1 MVDQLSQTEEI
12 VKKLDPLFKKAIHK
26 ETVERTEEETEL
38 CKKLFGQNV
47 LFLRT
52 YIGFVTKGSPYDQQV
67 FADLI
72 AVSKPGLR
80 RWEGGQVIPNKL
92 SLRALAQFANMTLK
106 TPIPLEPAHL
116 LYRNIMTDISYLHMG
131 IDRSSYENL
140 SGDQQQQFANFVN
153 TNMQPVLEY
162 FMQEAQE
169 AQINYQILLENALVG
184 IYVMDHEGKFIYRNS
199 TLIQLSSYT
208 QEELDEMGLE
218 ALIHPDDIEDS
229 RRRVKERLSGEVPKE
244 HYTFRVRRKDGNYRT
259 FEVFSSQI
267 MLGGKPAILGVL
279 QDITERLEKERI
291 IKESE
296 EKYSSLFNSMFTA
309 FALHEVITNE
319 DGKPV
324 DYRFLDINPA
334 FEKMTGLKRKNVIG
348 KTVLEILPKTE
359 KYWIERFGNV
369 ALTGKPDFITE
380 YSQEFGKYYEVHG
393 YSPNKGQFAVT
404 FMDVTEKIKA
414 RQEADRLK
422 FMVDKTESMILLS
435 NMGKRELLYVNNAL
449 CEELGYTREEL
460 MEMTI
465 TDIDKAYMNFRD
477 TVVQDLKKKG
487 KASFP
492 SELTRKDGSVLPVQV
507 TVNMT
512 EYENE
517 QLIFANLQPIGLT

>member
-12 VKKLDPLFKKAIHK
+12 VKKLEPLYKKAIQK

-52 YIGFVTKGSPYDQQV
+52 YVGFVTKGSPYDQQI

-92 SLRALAQFANMTLK
+92 SLRSLAQFANMTLK
-106 TPIPLEPAHL
+106 TPIPIEPAHL

-131 IDRSSYENL
+131 IDRSAYENL
-140 SGDQQQQFANFVN
+140 SGDQQQQFATFVN

-162 FMQEAQE
+162 FMHEAQE
-169 AQINYQILLENALVG
+169 AQINYQTLLENALVG
-184 IYVMDHEGKFIYRNS
+184 IYVMDQEGKFIYRNS
-199 TLIQLSSYT
+199 TLIQLSGYS
-208 QEELDEMGLE
+208 QEELDDMGLE
-218 ALIHPDDIEDS
+218 AIIHPDDLDDS
-229 RRRVKERLSGEVPKE
+229 IRRIRERISGEVPKE
-244 HYTFRVRRKDGNYRT
+244 HYTFRARQKNGTYKT
-259 FEVFSSQI
+259 FEVFSSRI
-267 MLGGKPAILGVL
+267 LLGGKPAILGVL
-279 QDITERLEKERI
+279 QDITERLEKEQM

-296 EKYSSLFNSMFTA
+296 EKYFSLFNSMFTA
-309 FALHEVITNE
+309 FALHEVITDKE
-319 DGKPV
+319 GKPV

-334 FEKMTGLKRKNVIG
+334 FEKMTGLKRKSVIG

-380 YSQEFGKYYEVHG
+380 YSQEFDKYYEVHG
-393 YSPNKGQFAVT
+393 YSPKKGQFAVT
-404 FMDVTEKIKA
+404 FMDVSDKIKA
-414 RQEADRLK
+414 RQEAERLK
-422 FMVDKTESMILLS
+422 FMVDNTESMILLS
-435 NMGKRELLYVNNAL
+435 NMDKRELLYVNNAL
-449 CEELGYTREEL
+449 CEELGYTRDEL
-460 MEMTI
+460 LIMNI

-477 TVVQDLKKKG
+477 TVISELKEKG
-487 KASFP
+487 KSSFP

-507 TVNMT
+507 TVNLT

-517 QLIFANLQPIGLT
+517 QLIFASLQSIG

>member
-1 MVDQLSQTEEI
+1 MVDQLSKTEEI
-12 VKKLDPLFKKAIHK
+12 VKTLEPLFKKAIQR
-26 ETVERTEEETEL
+26 ETVERTEAETEL

-72 AVSKPGLR
+72 DVSKPGLR

-92 SLRALAQFANMTLK
+92 SQRALAQFANMTLK

-116 LYRNIMTDISYLHMG
+116 LYRNIMTDISYMHMG
-131 IDRSSYENL
+131 IDRSTYENL

-153 TNMQPVLEY
+153 SNMQPVLEY

-169 AQINYQILLENALVG
+169 IQINFRTVLENALVG
-184 IYVMDHEGKFIYRNS
+184 VYIMNHEGKIIFIN
-199 TLIQLSSYT
+199 QALSDMSGYSL
-208 QEELDEMGLE
+208 EELENIGFETL
-218 ALIHPDDIEDS
+218 LHPDDLKDF
-229 RRRVKERLSGEVPKE
+229 RQHFDERLSEAKLE
-244 HYTFRVRRKDGNYRT
+244 DRFLNRVRSKDGAYRT
-259 FEVFSSQI
+259 YEVFSSRI
-267 MLGGKPAILGVL
+267 IIGGKPSILGVV
-279 QDITERLEKERI
+279 QDITERLEKEKI

-309 FALHEVITNE
+309 FALHEVITDN
-319 DGKPV
+319 DNNPV

-348 KTVLEILPKTE
+348 KTVLEIMPKTE

-369 ALTGKPDFITE
+369 ALTGKPDFVTE
-380 YSQEFGKYYEVHG
+380 YAQELGNYYEVHG
-393 YSPNKGQFAVT
+393 YSPKKGQFAVT
-404 FMDVTEKIKA
+404 FMDVTDKIKA

-422 FMVDKTESMILLS
+422 FMVDNTESMILLS
-435 NMGKRELLYVNNAL
+435 NMEKRELLYVNNAL

-460 MEMTI
+460 LKMNI
-465 TDIDKAYMNFRD
+465 TDIDKAYMNVRD
-477 TVVQDLKKKG
+477 DIIAELKEDG
-487 KASFP
+487 KSSFQ
-492 SELTRKDGSVLPVQV
+492 SELMRKDRSVLPVHI
-507 TVNMT
+507 TVSMT

-517 QLIFANLQPIGLT
+517 QLIFASLQAID